1 MIMTIMK
8 RRMIDD
14 NEEIDY
20 RFELS
25 QYVIII
31 DLVVEIPNGDIPVRY
46 EGKYAYPMVNQ
57 NIDEEDIG
65 NLPIL
70 GEVIQINSYNLR
82 NPRVDLTLMLGEK
95 DEFLSLK
102 PLRKQKVD
110 FEYNEGEGLVRGHMS
125 LTLLKYN
132 LGDYKS
138 HDRIIIEETK
148 IRNDET
154 GEMEKSEKEKL
165 RVKYHS
171 KDSVSVGYGI
181 YNIHQVSSDCRF
193 AIIEASE
200 IGGDDFVRTYFPVS
214 MDEPNIQEMTFS
226 YEGIPYLT
234 VTKIYYQKEPKND

>member
-1 MIMTIMK
+1 
-8 RRMIDD
+8 
-14 NEEIDY
+14 
-20 RFELS
+20 
-25 QYVIII
+25 
-31 DLVVEIPNGDIPVRY
+31 
-46 EGKYAYPMVNQ
+46 
-57 NIDEEDIG
+57 
-65 NLPIL
+65 
-70 GEVIQINSYNLR
+70 
-82 NPRVDLTLMLGEK
+82 MLGEK

-171 KDSVSVGYGI
+171 KDSVSVGYAI

-226 YEGIPYLT
+226 YEGVPYLT